1 MTTESKTQAN
11 QANAQHSTG
20 PRTEAGKAISS
31 RNALKHGL
39 TSQTTL
45 IPGEDPVVYQC
56 FSAGMLDAYQP
67 LNIQETAHVEELTD
81 VQWRLRRASRQEA
94 RILSAEIPDMKSL
107 NNLGL
112 YTSRLKRQF
121 STTLKEFQQMH
132 RVNREIRKKQLEEAE
147 IVYRADHIEHLPSTF
162 DGHGF
167 DFTVEEL
174 QTWIS
179 RRQDLAV
186 NAKIVEDYEDNHEFD
201 DLAAAA

>member
-1 MTTESKTQAN
+1 MSTEARTLAN
-11 QANAQHSTG
+11 HNGKKFSTG
-20 PRTEAGKAISS
+20 PRTEAGKATSS
-31 RNALKHGL
+31 RNSLKHGL
-39 TSQTTL
+39 TALTTL
-45 IPGEDPVVYQC
+45 VPGEDPVVYEC
-56 FSAGMLDAYQP
+56 FAAGMLDAYQP

-132 RVNREIRKKQLEEAE
+132 KVNFVNRKKQLEQAE
-147 IVYRADHIEHLPSTF
+147 LVYRADQVEQRPSTF
-162 DGHGF
+162 DDHGF

-174 QTWIS
+174 ESWIS
-179 RRQDLAV
+179 RRQNLA
-186 NAKIVEDYEDNHEFD
+186 ADKEIVEDYDFAV
-201 DLAAAA
+201 AA